1 MTKAGIW
8 RNMRDEDIP
17 AVSVISDAVHGV
29 LTESAEVFAERLLLY
44 PAGCFLLDCDGEAT
58 GYLISHPWRRR
69 SPVSLDRLIRSIPE
83 DADGYYLHDLALLPE
98 ARQSGAG
105 RQAVELGLAH
115 ALEAGYGAVSLV
127 AVNGADGFW
136 AGQGF
141 VRVDDEAIARKLHSY
156 GPGTFFMER
165 GLQPSTSATGA

>member
-1 MTKAGIW
+1 MTKADIW
-8 RNMRDEDIP
+8 RAMLDEDIP
-17 AVSVISDAVHGV
+17 AVSAISDAVHGA

-44 PAGCFLLDCDGEAT
+44 PAGCFLLDCGGEAT

-69 SPVSLDRLIRSIPE
+69 SPVPLGQLIGSIPRE
-83 DADGYYLHDLALLPE
+83 ADGYYIHDLALLPE
-98 ARQSGAG
+98 TRGLGAG
-105 RQAVELGLAH
+105 QRAVELVLAH
-115 ALEAGYGAVSLV
+115 AADSGFREVSLV

-141 VRVDDEAIARKLHSY
+141 SHVEDATLARKLHGY

-165 GLQPSTSATGA
+165 RLQPSTSATGT